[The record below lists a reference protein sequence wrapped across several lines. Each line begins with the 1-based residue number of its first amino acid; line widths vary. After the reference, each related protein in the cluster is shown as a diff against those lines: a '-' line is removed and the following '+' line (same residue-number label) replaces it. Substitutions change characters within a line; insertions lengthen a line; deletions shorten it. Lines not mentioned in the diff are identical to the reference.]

1 MKHLKTLIL
10 TVTLLGLLGLPA
22 LAQTKIATVDMQK
35 IFSAYYKTKLADAQ
49 LQKRQS
55 DLRKDLKDMSDGID
69 KAEADYKQ
77 ALEQSDDLAIS
88 TEERDKRKQAAAD
101 LLKDL
106 DDRKVAAEQYQR
118 QAQSTFQDMNLRM
131 RNGLIADIQ
140 KAVADKAKAGGY
152 TMVLNSAANE
162 VVVYSAAGD
171 TDLTDAT
178 IKELNEA
185 APIDVAT
192 PPTTNTNMP

>member
-22 LAQTKIATVDMQK
+22 FAQTKIATVDMQK
-35 IFSAYYKTKLADAQ
+35 IFAAYYKTKLADAQ

-55 DLRKDLKDMSDGID
+55 DLRKDLKDMADGID

-88 TEERDKRKQAAAD
+88 TEERDKRKQAASD

-140 KAVADKAKAGGY
+140 KAVADKAKVGGY
-152 TMVLNSAANE
+152 TIVLNSAANE
-162 VVVYSAAGD
+162 VVVYSAGSD
-171 TDLTDAT
+171 NDLTDAT

-192 PPTTNTNMP
+192 PATTNTNMP

>member
-1 MKHLKTLIL
+1 MKHLKTMIL
-10 TVTLLGLLGLPA
+10 TTTLLGLLGLPA

-35 IFSAYYKTKLADAQ
+35 IFGAYYKTKLADTQ

-55 DLRKDLKDMSDGID
+55 DLRKDLKDMADGID

-88 TEERDKRKQAAAD
+88 NAERDKRKQSAAD

-152 TMVLNSAANE
+152 TMVLNSGANE
-162 VVVYSAAGD
+162 VVVYSAGGD
-171 TDLTDAT
+171 NDLTAGT

-185 APIDVAT
+185 APIDVTT
-192 PPTTNTNMP
+192 PAATNTNLP

>member
-10 TVTLLGLLGLPA
+10 TATLLGLLGLPVF
-22 LAQTKIATVDMQK
+22 AQTKIATVDMQK

-140 KAVADKAKAGGY
+140 KAVADKAKAGAY

-162 VVVYSAAGD
+162 VVVYSAGGD

-185 APIDVAT
+185 APIDVVT
-192 PPTTNTNMP
+192 PPTTNTSMP

>member
-55 DLRKDLKDMSDGID
+55 DLRKDLKDMADGID

-88 TEERDKRKQAAAD
+88 TEERDKRKQTAAD

-162 VVVYSAAGD
+162 VVVYSAGGD
-171 TDLTDAT
+171 TDLTAAT

-185 APIDVAT
+185 APIDVAA
-192 PPTTNTNMP
+192 PATTNTNMP

>member
-10 TVTLLGLLGLPA
+10 TATLLGLLGLPVF
-22 LAQTKIATVDMQK
+22 AQTKIATVDMQK

-162 VVVYSAAGD
+162 VVVYSAGGD
-171 TDLTDAT
+171 TDLTADT

-192 PPTTNTNMP
+192 PATTNTSMP

>member
-10 TVTLLGLLGLPA
+10 TATLLGLLGLPA

-55 DLRKDLKDMSDGID
+55 DLRKDLKDMADGID

-88 TEERDKRKQAAAD
+88 NAERDKRKQAAAD

-162 VVVYSAAGD
+162 VVVYSAGGD
-171 TDLTDAT
+171 TDLTAAT

-192 PPTTNTNMP
+192 PAVTNTNLP